1 MHSQDNRALS
11 ISCLNYIM
19 HKDTNISA
27 YHRKTQRNKLDQQLK
42 TAPAYSTRQRDN
54 VYVPERGTFNQ
65 AYLVTNIPGMAS
77 KTKEIAFEILNRTI
91 WTNNKA
97 FKSKIM
103 DTPLCTLC
111 PETETME
118 HLLMECQHYS
128 AIVWKEISQLL
139 TKTAADEVQHEVS
152 TINLTPREIIY
163 NAPHPSILLHFKNA
177 QARQTILHYIQET
190 KRDIIYRRMNIRE
203 SQLGKKVPQI
213 RIQAHIL
220 STLKKLEM
228 LLEYQGLLT
237 NKTAI
242 CMLQKMQQ
250 ILENTIE

>member
-1 MHSQDNRALS
+1 M
-11 ISCLNYIM
+11 
-19 HKDTNISA
+19 
-27 YHRKTQRNKLDQQLK
+27 
-42 TAPAYSTRQRDN
+42 P
-54 VYVPERGTFNQ
+54 
-65 AYLVTNIPGMAS
+65 S
-77 KTKEIAFEILNRTI
+77 KTKETAFEILNRTI

-97 FKSKIM
+97 FKSKIT
-103 DTPLCTLC
+103 DTPACALC

-128 AIVWKEISQLL
+128 ALVWKETSQLL
-139 TKTAADEVQHEVS
+139 TKTAAHETQNEVS
-152 TINLTPREIIY
+152 IINLTPREIIY

-177 QARQTILHYIQET
+177 QARNTILHYIQET

-203 SQLGKKVPQI
+203 SQIGRKVPQI

-220 STLKKLEM
+220 GTLKKLEM

-242 CMLQKMQQ
+242 CMLQTMQQ
-250 ILENTIE
+250 IIEDTIE